1 MIKKDNDRVVTYD
14 PKTGTY
20 TNSSNTIK
28 IKNVYDA
35 RAYNKLLNEDIIK
48 CQNTIIKKQS

>member
-20 TNSSNTIK
+20 TNSRIQLRLKMFMT
-28 IKNVYDA
+28 
-35 RAYNKLLNEDIIK
+35 LELII
-48 CQNTIIKKQS
+48 NY